1 MNALEKK
8 HLGIIQALIK
18 EFETHRLPRLLR
30 LRDKVDSGAVI
41 NDVEMDFLCQVI
53 EDANRTMP
61 MTVNHPDLHEFCLCV
76 VHLYHEISTK
86 ALENEQKVL
95 H

>member
-8 HLGIIQALIK
+8 HLGIIQTLIE
-18 EFETHRLPRLLR
+18 EFEKHRLPRLLR
-30 LRDKVDSGAVI
+30 LQDKVDSGAPI

-61 MTVNHPDLHEFCLCV
+61 LTVNDPELHEFCLCV
-76 VHLYHEISTK
+76 VHLYHDISTK
-86 ALENEQKVL
+86 ALENEKKI
-95 H
+95 HH